1 MLADNKDF
9 SNSLQEL
16 RVKWWIQKRK
26 PGLEIAIHSSMASTL
41 PSCHGLSHHAVGS
54 PTMPWAL
61 PSCHSTATRAGETPP
76 VFSTSPLSSCFLHT
90 FSMNSSISLWVS
102 SSGTTYNFQT
112 DLSKTLLNDKQ
123 IFSFALRGITTSN
136 SSLFFFFVQ

>member
-26 PGLEIAIHSSMASTL
+26 PGLEIASTAL
-41 PSCHGLSHHAVGS
+41 WQALSHHAVGS

-61 PSCHSTATRAGETPP
+61 PSCHSTATRAGETP
-76 VFSTSPLSSCFLHT
+76 VFSTLPLSSCFLHT

-123 IFSFALRGITTSN
+123 IFSFALRGITISN